1 MVQLFRLEA
10 FDTENSGGEA
20 VRMNLADLEEAKL
33 AAFEKGYSAGWEDA
47 VAAQEG
53 EAAKLRADLG
63 RNLQALAF
71 SYHEARS
78 HVLRALRPL
87 LHDMVAKVLPRLAR
101 ESVGMV
107 ALEKLMPMAEKLAET
122 PLTVVVSPESRETVE
137 AVLRPRAGFPLQ
149 FAEEPSL
156 SDAQVYLRF
165 DDAETRI
172 DLDHVT
178 AAMSAAVTAFF
189 QLEIQKECDG

>member
-1 MVQLFRLEA
+1 MTQPFRLET
-10 FDTENSGGEA
+10 FDTDGQDGEA
-20 VRMNLADLEEAKL
+20 IHMNLADLEEAKL
-33 AAFEKGYSAGWEDA
+33 ASFEKGYSAGWEDA

-78 HVLRALRPL
+78 HVLRALKPL

-107 ALEKLMPMAEKLAET
+107 ALEKLMPLAEKLAES

-137 AVLRPRAGFPLQ
+137 AILRARAGFPLQ
-149 FAEEPSL
+149 FIEEPSL
-156 SDAQVYLRF
+156 SDAQVYLHF
-165 DDAETRI
+165 DDSETRI
-172 DLDHVT
+172 DLDAVT
-178 AAMSAAVTAFF
+178 ASMVAAVTAFF
-189 QLEIQKECDG
+189 QLESQGESDG